1 MKNKIKF
8 KSGTRPHASCQLLDQ
23 RARVLHAPGSFFYFI
38 FLRLLCPET
47 EKTGRDNPRLSR
59 MDLSFPGTKNNKFT
73 WVLIVIE

>member
-1 MKNKIKF
+1 VARVP
-8 KSGTRPHASCQLLDQ
+8 TRVASCWINV
-23 RARVLHAPGSFFYFI
+23 RVCYTRLAVFFYFI

-59 MDLSFPGTKNNKFT
+59 MDLSFPATKNNKFT